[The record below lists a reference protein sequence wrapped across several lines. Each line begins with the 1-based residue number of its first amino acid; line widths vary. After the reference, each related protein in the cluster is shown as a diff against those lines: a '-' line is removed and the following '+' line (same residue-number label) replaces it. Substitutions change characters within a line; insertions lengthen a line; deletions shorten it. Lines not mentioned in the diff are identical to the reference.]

1 MNETNQ
7 FLVFDFVFPDWASKN
22 CSALK
27 YVIFVLFRTVDP
39 WIVRLSSC
47 EIFGLE
53 LQWTEKEKERN
64 IIPSASI
71 QKIDFDFLCDST
83 KPQEKKQEKK
93 QVKKKKHKNSIPI
106 NIDCD
111 NRTEVNKGEKK
122 REIEREEKGKK
133 KPTTML
139 LTRKLRHSLV
149 LLYIDFQW

>member
-64 IIPSASI
+64 IIPSPSI

-83 KPQEKKQEKK
+83 KPQEKK

-139 LTRKLRHSLV
+139 STRKLRHSSV